1 MHGVGHRPGI
11 FKVPPIENRPHIV
24 FFPPADSIRN
34 SHTGDKPCC
43 DGGGYSMRKAPSLVL
58 IAVFLVSLFG
68 GLSVVPSAKA
78 VAQEVTYNLGTEP
91 ATLDPGITATL
102 ADVNIDLQVFDGLTR
117 LDSKSVPQPAIA
129 KSWTISKDG
138 KTYLFTLRDA
148 SWTNGTPVTAYD
160 FEYAWKRALSP
171 ELASAYAW
179 QAYYIYGGEAFNT
192 SIKVGSKYY
201 VQAVDAKGN
210 PLTKTVG
217 GKVVPVPS
225 TKEIDPSKNVGVR
238 ALNAKTLKV
247 YLQSPTAYFLSLT
260 AFPTYMPVC
269 KAVVSKNAKWDSD
282 VKTFVTDGPFKLTE
296 WSHNEK
302 LVFVKN
308 PTYWDKDKVKLTK
321 ITYYMVED
329 ASTALSMYQSGQL
342 DASSTVPLSELPKLV
357 ASGDVTIFPYL
368 ETYYFKVNVTK
379 KPFSDVRVRKA
390 LLLAIDRKGIT
401 QSITKG
407 GQIPALAYVP
417 YGIADALPGSD
428 FRKASQVGFF
438 KDNDIATAK
447 ALLAQAGYPNGK
459 GFPAFALLFNTS
471 NLTKTICEAIQGM
484 WKKNLGITCT
494 LRNEEL
500 GVFVDDLIAL
510 NYDVALAAWSGD
522 YMDPNTFLDMY
533 VTGAGNSQT
542 GWSNKSYDALIA
554 KAKTTADPKARMATL
569 HAAEKIL
576 MTDIPVL
583 PIFYSTNPVLLSKHI
598 KNFFQSTLGTVDWK
612 AAYMG

>member
-1 MHGVGHRPGI
+1 
-11 FKVPPIENRPHIV
+11 
-24 FFPPADSIRN
+24 
-34 SHTGDKPCC
+34 
-43 DGGGYSMRKAPSLVL
+43 MRKALSLVL
-58 IAVFLVSLFG
+58 VAVFLVSLFG

-117 LDSKSVPQPAIA
+117 IDNKNAPQPAIA
-129 KSWTISKDG
+129 KSWTISKDR

-148 SWTNGTPVTAYD
+148 YWTNGTPVTAYD

-179 QAYYIYGGEAFNT
+179 QVYYVYGGEAFNT
-192 SIKVGSKYY
+192 SIKVGTKYY
-201 VQAVDAKGN
+201 AQAVDAKGN

-217 GKVVPVPS
+217 GKVVPVPNMA
-225 TKEIDPSKNVGVR
+225 KEIDPSKNVGVR
-238 ALNAKTLKV
+238 ALDAKTLKV

-269 KAVVSKNAKWDSD
+269 KAVVSTNDKWASD
-282 VKTFVTDGPFKLTE
+282 LTNYVTDGPFKLTQ

-302 LVFVKN
+302 MVFVKN

-321 ITYYMVED
+321 ITYLMVED
-329 ASTALSMYQSGQL
+329 ESTALSMYQSGQL

-357 ASGDVTIFPYL
+357 ASGDAQILPYL
-368 ETYYFKVNVTK
+368 ATLFYRVNVTK
-379 KPFSDVRVRKA
+379 KPFNDVRVRKA
-390 LLLAIDRKGIT
+390 LLLAIDRKAIT
-401 QSITKG
+401 TSVTKG
-407 GQIPALAYVP
+407 GQIPALAIVP
-417 YGIADALPGSD
+417 YGMPDALPGSD
-428 FRKASQVGFF
+428 FRKASQVSFY

-484 WKKNLGITCT
+484 WKKNLGITTCT

-500 GVFVDDLIAL
+500 GVFVDDLIHMNFNLAL
-510 NYDVALAAWSGD
+510 VQWTGD
-522 YMDPNTFLDMY
+522 YMDASTFLYMF
-533 VTGAGNSQT
+533 VTGGGSSHT

-554 KAKTTADPKARMATL
+554 KAKATVDPKARMATL

-576 MTDIPVL
+576 MTDFPIL
-583 PIFYSTNPVLLSKHI
+583 PIYYCTSPVLLKKSI
-598 KNFFQSTLGTVDWK
+598 KNFYQSALGIVDWK
-612 AAYMG
+612 NAYMG

>member
-1 MHGVGHRPGI
+1 
-11 FKVPPIENRPHIV
+11 
-24 FFPPADSIRN
+24 
-34 SHTGDKPCC
+34 
-43 DGGGYSMRKAPSLVL
+43 MRRTLSLTL
-58 IAVFLVSLFG
+58 IMVILVSFFG
-68 GLSVVPSAKA
+68 GLSVIRSAKA
-78 VAQEVTYNLGTEP
+78 VAQEVTFNLGAEP
-91 ATLDPGITATL
+91 AAIDPAVTTGTYEH
-102 ADVNIDLQVFDGLTR
+102 NIELQVFDGLTR
-117 LDSKSVPQPAIA
+117 IDNKNAPQPAIA
-129 KSWTISKDG
+129 KSWTISKDR
-138 KTYLFTLRDA
+138 KTYIFTLRDA
-148 SWTNGTPVTAYD
+148 YWTNGSPVTAYD

-171 ELASAYAW
+171 DLAAEYAS
-179 QAYYIYGGEAFNT
+179 QLYYIYGGQAFNE

-201 VQAVDAKGN
+201 APMLDAKGN
-210 PLTKTVG
+210 PVMKTVG
-217 GKVVPVPS
+217 GKQVAQPNMAKP
-225 TKEIDPSKNVGVR
+225 IDPTKNVGVR
-238 ALNAKTLKV
+238 ALDAKTLKV

-269 KAVVSKNAKWDSD
+269 KAVVSANAKWASD
-282 VKTFVTDGPFKLTE
+282 VKTYVTDGPFKLTE
-296 WSHNEK
+296 WAHNDK
-302 LVFVKN
+302 LVFEKN
-308 PTYWDKDKVKLTK
+308 PTYWDRDKVKLTK

-379 KPFSDVRVRKA
+379 APFNDVRVRKA

-401 QSITKG
+401 QSVTKG
-407 GQIPALAYVP
+407 GQKPALAWVP

-428 FRKASQVGFF
+428 FRTASQVSFF
-438 KDNDIATAK
+438 KDNDIAAAK

-459 GFPAFALLFNTS
+459 GFPAFTLLYES
-471 NLTKTICEAIQGM
+471 QSMQKSLCEAIQEM

-494 LRNEEL
+494 FKGEEW
-500 GVFVDDLIAL
+500 GVFKADRVAL
-510 NYDVALAAWSGD
+510 NYDVALASWSGD

-542 GWSNKSYDALIA
+542 GWSNKSYDALIT

-576 MTDIPVL
+576 MTDFPIL

-612 AAYMG
+612 AAYIG

>member
-1 MHGVGHRPGI
+1 
-11 FKVPPIENRPHIV
+11 
-24 FFPPADSIRN
+24 
-34 SHTGDKPCC
+34 
-43 DGGGYSMRKAPSLVL
+43 MRKALSLVL

-117 LDSKSVPQPAIA
+117 IDSKNVPQPAIA

-148 SWTNGTPVTAYD
+148 YWTNGTPVTAYD

-192 SIKVGSKYY
+192 SIKVGAKYY
-201 VQAVDAKGN
+201 AQAVDAKGN
-210 PLTKTVG
+210 PVTKTVG

-247 YLQSPTAYFLSLT
+247 YLESPTVYFLNLT
-260 AFPTYMPVC
+260 AFPTLMPVC
-269 KAVVSKNAKWDSD
+269 KAVVSTNDKWASD
-282 VKTFVTDGPFKLTE
+282 PTNFVTNGPFKLTQ
-296 WSHNEK
+296 WSHNDK
-302 LVFVKN
+302 ITFVKN

-321 ITYYMVED
+321 ITYFMVED
-329 ASTALSMYQSGQL
+329 ETTALSMFQSGQL
-342 DASSTVPLSELPKLV
+342 DASSTVPQSELPKLV
-357 ASGDVTIFPYL
+357 ASGDAKILPYL
-368 ETYYFKVNVTK
+368 GTYYYMFNVTK
-379 KPFSDVRVRKA
+379 KPFNDVRVRKA
-390 LLLAIDRKGIT
+390 LTLAINRAGIT

-428 FRKASQVGFF
+428 FRKASQETFY
-438 KDNDIATAK
+438 KDDDLATAQK
-447 ALLAQAGYPNGK
+447 LLADAGYPGGK
-459 GFPAFALLFNTS
+459 GFPSFTLLYNTS
-471 NLTKTICEAIQGM
+471 NAHKSIAEAIQQM
-484 WKKNLGITCT
+484 WNKNLGITCT
-494 LRNEEL
+494 LKSEEW
-500 GVFVDDLIAL
+500 GVYLDDRTNL
-510 NYDVALAAWSGD
+510 NYSVARAGWIGD
-522 YMDPNTFLDMY
+522 YMDPNTFLDMF
-533 VTGAGNSQT
+533 VTNGGNNGT

-554 KAKTTADPKARMATL
+554 KAKATTDPKARMATL

-576 MTDIPVL
+576 MTDMPIIP
-583 PIFYSTNPVLLSKHI
+583 IYYYTNPVLLKKTI
-598 KNFFQSTLGTVDWK
+598 KNFYQSTLGFVDWK
-612 AAYMG
+612 NAYMG